1 MKSMDPGKGFDL
13 GQIDTHYAHR
23 RQLRK
28 QKMVLRYGELIVLAA
43 KDTEH
48 KHKPEILCYARYA
61 LTETLVIATNMS
73 DTT

>member
-1 MKSMDPGKGFDL
+1 
-13 GQIDTHYAHR
+13 
-23 RQLRK
+23 
-28 QKMVLRYGELIVLAA
+28 MVLRYGELIVLAA
-43 KDTEH
+43 KDTSH

>member
-1 MKSMDPGKGFDL
+1 
-13 GQIDTHYAHR
+13 
-23 RQLRK
+23 
-28 QKMVLRYGELIVLAA
+28 MVLRYGELIVLAA